1 MKGNSLELL
10 ARTSSSLEKV
20 ARNSFDRLSARR
32 LFKLAANECTRLSM
46 PYIELA
52 KEKEYMDTRA
62 LGIRVPPSIEV
73 ALGLDQ

>member
-1 MKGNSLELL
+1 
-10 ARTSSSLEKV
+10 
-20 ARNSFDRLSARR
+20 
-32 LFKLAANECTRLSM
+32 M